1 MTVPFDPSAYFS
13 RYGGMV
19 SLDLGEK
26 YTVFSQGDVADC
38 VFYIEKCQ
46 IQLAVVSMEGKEAV
60 IALLDGGDFC
70 GEGCLVGEPVRMS
83 TARAL
88 TKCSV
93 ARLEKTAVMRAI
105 HEDPTFSEF
114 VVTYVIKRTARLTD
128 TLVDQLFNS
137 SEKR

>member
-1 MTVPFDPSAYFS
+1 MMTAPFDPSGYFS
-13 RYGGMV
+13 KYGGV
-19 SLDLGEK
+19 VASGVGK
-26 YTVFSQGDVADC
+26 KRAIFSQGDVEDC
-38 VFYIEKCQ
+38 IFYIEKGQ
-46 IQLAVVSMEGKEAV
+46 IQLTVVSMEGKEAV

-93 ARLEKTAVMRAI
+93 ARLEKTAVMRAN

-114 VVTYVIKRTARLTD
+114 VVTYVINRM
-128 TLVDQLFNS
+128 
-137 SEKR
+137 